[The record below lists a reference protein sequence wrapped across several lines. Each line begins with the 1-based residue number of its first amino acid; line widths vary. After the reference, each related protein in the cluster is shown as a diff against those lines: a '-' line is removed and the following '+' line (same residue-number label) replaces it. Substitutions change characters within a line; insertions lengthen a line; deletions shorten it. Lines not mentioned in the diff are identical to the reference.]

1 MNPVTPPPHAQEGQK
16 VTINTRGH
24 RADPWSPEASP
35 GATAQGALNHTSF
48 ESSLTWS
55 QPGKRPITDKRGLMT
70 SFDVTVVLL
79 NI

>member
-1 MNPVTPPPHAQEGQK
+1 MNPVTPPPPYAQEGQK

-24 RADPWSPEASP
+24 RADPWSQRLP
-35 GATAQGALNHTSF
+35 GVTAQGALNHTSF
-48 ESSLTWS
+48 GSSLTWS
-55 QPGKRPITDKRGLMT
+55 QPGKRHITDMHGLMT